1 MAGKGGSGSE
11 GVMGEETAMEWTV
24 GAFIF
29 SGLIQREF
37 DLSVQAAFLDA
48 ARGETRGNALG
59 PLNAGG
65 LGSSSIDLVEIAA
78 ELQPGPRGL

>member
-11 GVMGEETAMEWTV
+11 GVMGEEGVMEWTV

-37 DLSVQAAFLDA
+37 DLSVQAAFFLDA
-48 ARGETRGNALG
+48 ARGETRDNSLS
-59 PLNAGG
+59 PLNAGVAWIQ
-65 LGSSSIDLVEIAA
+65 SRRSVD
-78 ELQPGPRGL
+78 RF

>member
-1 MAGKGGSGSE
+1 MR
-11 GVMGEETAMEWTV
+11 EETAMEWTV

-37 DLSVQAAFLDA
+37 DLFVQAAFFWTPRA
-48 ARGETRGNALG
+48 VKRVVMPWAPSTPGR
-59 PLNAGG
+59 

>member
-11 GVMGEETAMEWTV
+11 GVMGEEGVMEWTV

-37 DLSVQAAFLDA
+37 DLFVQAAFLDA
-48 ARGETRGNALG
+48 ARGETHGNARR
-59 PLNAGG
+59 PLSAGVAWIQSG
-65 LGSSSIDLVEIAA
+65 RSVD
-78 ELQPGPRGL
+78 RF

>member
-11 GVMGEETAMEWTV
+11 GVMGEEGVMEWTV

-37 DLSVQAAFLDA
+37 DLFVQAAFLDA
-48 ARGETRGNALG
+48 ARGETRGNALN

-65 LGSSSIDLVEIAA
+65 GLDLAVSIWL
-78 ELQPGPRGL
+78 R